1 MDTDKLVAR
10 LAENW
15 DMTEKEAR
23 DMLDIVVQNISDN
36 LAQGNDFTIPEL
48 GTFSTHTREKQKSYN
63 PDEEKY
69 MMLPPKRV
77 IDFSPSESLEDDL
90 KYLGIEDES

>member
-1 MDTDKLVAR
+1 MNTNDLVAR

-15 DMTEKEAR
+15 DMTQDNTR
-23 DMLDIVVQNISDN
+23 DFVDLVVQNISDN

-48 GTFSTHTREKQKSYN
+48 GTFGTHTRDRQKSYN
-63 PDEEKY
+63 PHDETY

-77 IDFSPSESLEDDL
+77 IDFTAGKGLQDDL
-90 KYLGIEDES
+90 KYRGFENES